1 MCPDVGSPG
10 GLGGRRQA
18 EEASAGGPQAEK
30 PVESG
35 TEVVRNGATLVDRD
49 QMAKKG
55 PLGVEPWSG
64 PQPGRRAC
72 PLSLGLLYIPRTIFA
87 SRKRY

>member
-35 TEVVRNGATLVDRD
+35 TEVVRNGAQVA
-49 QMAKKG
+49 Q
-55 PLGVEPWSG
+55 LGSQNGGNSEVLNRGED
-64 PQPGRRAC
+64 C
-72 PLSLGLLYIPRTIFA
+72 
-87 SRKRY
+87 RK